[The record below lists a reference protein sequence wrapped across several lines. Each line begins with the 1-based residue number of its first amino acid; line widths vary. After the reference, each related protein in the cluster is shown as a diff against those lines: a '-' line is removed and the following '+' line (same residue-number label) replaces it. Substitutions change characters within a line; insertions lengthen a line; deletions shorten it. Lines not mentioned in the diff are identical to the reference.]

1 MKTGTASAMALMAV
15 LAGATACAG
24 GNDTLARFMKA
35 QPVIDGRLDE
45 WRDNPQIAMSRPNVD
60 DLRVEQAALGWDDDA
75 LYLAVRVQDS
85 ALVNTQSASR
95 IRDGD
100 CVELRVGSAGANR
113 GGFLRFC
120 IAPTSASGRPA
131 GVLTRREAGSE
142 AETPLAT
149 TADATDRTA
158 ARWAVARQER
168 SWTVEAAIPF
178 AMLGVRPAEGTRL
191 PFVLVAWDRD
201 RTDVDEWKEWH
212 KRAESSNQKAP
223 PEEWPCVMLA
233 GADAVEPLRVAEG
246 VIVERR
252 KPCNLFQPAENVVL
266 PVRLKGFP
274 AGPGQATVV
283 TRDAF
288 GKEAGRATH
297 AIANNNNAAPGAEAF
312 RIDLGRLPRGY
323 YEAEVTV
330 VIRAADGRPAEGG
343 GTTALGVM
351 EQTRLSAAEFLA
363 QDRRFGVKWWGGV
376 ADKAEAIEM
385 MCRLGL
391 QWTRAIVHESA
402 AIVADAPLLA
412 VVKIERFPQELFDEA
427 RYGPLAEYEAKFG
440 RGSWTLKTLPREVP
454 YKTWLARE
462 LAALPANQTV
472 FEIWNEPWDKMSPED
487 FATISKWI
495 REVVAKERPGARLG
509 PNLRGDMSVY
519 GYDAKVVAAGGMDGM
534 DIVCLHPYGASED
547 RAFLRAYKK
556 WIGERVGREIDIY
569 ITEYGSHSCPAGPA
583 RRSELQQAGSVTRQS
598 LSLYAEDAKALI
610 PHWLGQSENNPT
622 YHEDWFGFIR
632 RNMQP
637 KPVLIAHAN
646 AARLVDG
653 GRYLGDLWL
662 GPGIG
667 AMVFR
672 KDGENRLALF
682 TRGEPLE
689 AEIDTG
695 VAEVAVVDLF
705 GGETRRKTENG
716 KVRLSLGAEVVY
728 LCGLSDAAVAGAS
741 PELREDRWPKPEKP
755 ARNVRVAKRMTAM
768 PTLDGRFDDWK
779 GATEL
784 YIQNPKVAGDDASGL
799 AYLAWDADHLYI
811 GVDMRDNE
819 MFNRQPRAKLYRGDS
834 IELFVSTEVRDT
846 DPGYGPRDHQFFLT
860 PTSAEGTPVVA
871 RVKDREAG
879 LLEDVPD
886 ARHFLGRTPKGWAG
900 EIALP
905 WSVFPD
911 FKPRPGARLALE
923 IRVNDADTSH
933 ERWKLDP
940 LDTEG
945 VLVENPASWSVLQL
959 EE

>member
-1 MKTGTASAMALMAV
+1 MKTSIASAMALAAV
-15 LAGATACAG
+15 LAGTAACAD

-35 QPVIDGRLDE
+35 RPVIDGRLDE
-45 WRDNPQIAMSRPNVD
+45 WRNSPQIAMSSPNVD

-142 AETPLAT
+142 AEIPLAT
-149 TADATDRTA
+149 AADAADRTA
-158 ARWAVARQER
+158 ARWAVAHQEQA
-168 SWTVEAAIPF
+168 WTVEAAIPF
-178 AMLGVRPAEGTRL
+178 TLLGIVPAEGTRL

-212 KRAESSNQKAP
+212 KRAESSSQKAP
-223 PEEWPCVMLA
+223 PGEWPCVMLA

-246 VIVERR
+246 VVIERR
-252 KPCNLFQPAENVVL
+252 KPCNLFQPGENVVL

-288 GKEAGRATH
+288 GKEAGRATR
-297 AIANNNNAAPGAEAF
+297 AITNNAAGGAEAF
-312 RIDLGRLPRGY
+312 PIDLGRLPRGY
-323 YEAEVTV
+323 HEVDVAV
-330 VIRAADGRPAEGG
+330 VIRAADGRPAEGS
-343 GTTALGVM
+343 GTAALGVM
-351 EQTRLSAAEFLA
+351 ERQRLNTGEFLG
-363 QDRRFGVKWWGGV
+363 QGRRFGLKWWGGV
-376 ADKAEAIEM
+376 ADKAETLEM

-391 QWTRAIVHESA
+391 QWTRAIVRESVE
-402 AIVADAPLLA
+402 IVTNAPLLA
-412 VVKIERFPQELFDEA
+412 VVKIERFPAELFDED
-427 RYGPLAEYEAKFG
+427 RYGPLAAYERDFG
-440 RGSWTLKTLPREVP
+440 RGSWTLKTLPREAP
-454 YKTWLARE
+454 YKAWLARE
-462 LAALPANQTV
+462 LAALPANQNV

-487 FATISKWI
+487 FSRLSRWV
-495 REVVAKERPGARLG
+495 REVVARERPGARLG
-509 PNLRGDMSVY
+509 PNLRGDISDY
-519 GYDAKVVAAGGMDGM
+519 GYDARVIAAGGMEGM
-534 DIVCLHPYGASED
+534 DIVCLHPYAASED
-547 RAFLRAYKK
+547 RAFLRRYRR
-556 WIGERVGREIDIY
+556 WIAERTGREIDIY
-569 ITEYGSHSCPAGPA
+569 ITEYGSHSCPEGPA
-583 RRSELQQAGSVTRQS
+583 RRSELQQAGSVVRQS
-598 LSLYAEDAKALI
+598 LALYAEGCKALI
-610 PHWLGQSENNPT
+610 PHWVGQSERNRT

-637 KPVLIAHAN
+637 KPVLLAHAN
-646 AARLVDG
+646 AARLIDG

-689 AEIDTG
+689 AEIDTC

-705 GGETRRKTENG
+705 GSETRRKTGEG

-755 ARNVRVAKRMTAM
+755 LRNVRVAKRMAM

-779 GATEL
+779 GATAL
-784 YIQNPKVAGDDASGL
+784 FIQNPKVAGDDASGF
-799 AYLAWDADHLYI
+799 AYLAWDDTHLYI

-819 MFNRQPRAKLYRGDS
+819 MFNRQPRAKLYRGDC
-834 IELFVSTEVRDT
+834 IELFVSTEVRDAN
-846 DPGYGPRDHQFFLT
+846 PGYGPRDHQFFLA
-860 PTSAEGTPVVA
+860 PTSAEGIPVVA

-879 LLEDVPD
+879 VLEDIRD
-886 ARHFLGRTPKGWAG
+886 ARHFLGRTAQGWAG

-911 FKPRPGARLALE
+911 FQPRPGARIALE

-933 ERWKLDP
+933 ERWTLDP
-940 LDTEG
+940 LDTDG
-945 VLVENPASWSVLQL
+945 ILVENPASWSVLKL